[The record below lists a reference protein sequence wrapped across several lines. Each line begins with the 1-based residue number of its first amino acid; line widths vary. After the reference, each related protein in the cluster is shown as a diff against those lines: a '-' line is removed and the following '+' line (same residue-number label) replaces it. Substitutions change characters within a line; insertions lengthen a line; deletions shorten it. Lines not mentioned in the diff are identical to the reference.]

1 MQEVRDIR
9 FGSEIDLIGLH
20 AYSDLIFFGL
30 HPNFVQN
37 AEKQFLITLDP
48 KVVKSS

>member
-20 AYSDLIFFGL
+20 AYSDLIFCGL

-37 AEKQFLITLDP
+37 AEKQFLITLDL